1 MKSGA
6 QKNLILPQQVFNPS
20 SLLQINKVH
29 HRIFGRLHLV
39 HAAVLPYACP
49 AASFGYFQVGE
60 DIQEDNCADPQAPP
74 NLLMLHKFCELVDV
88 QVLQNS
94 HRSTAL
100 CASED
105 PSSRKQAALLLG
117 AYVIMCH
124 DLSPDEAAARIC
136 CGVASKASADF
147 RNPFDECSGINVS
160 LRDYLDSLHRSRSLG
175 WISFAERGN
184 VDKGDAGFD
193 PEEYAYFDSPL
204 NADLH
209 EIVPGRLLLSS
220 CPRDLPDGA
229 AWADRYDPSGRFV
242 ARDFSPAFA
251 ADHLAQFDTALCVR
265 VGVPRYGRDALD
277 GTGLGLLDLFCE
289 DAPVPEPAAVDRF
302 LAAVDAA
309 APRTVALQGD
319 GRRGPAAA
327 LAGAYLVRRHG
338 FTGREAAAWLQMVRP
353 GCVSGEH
360 VRFLCAQEEM
370 ATAASV
376 IVGVVA
382 ASSGAAGVD
391 LGAGPEPAAAACRP
405 WLHGARPQ
413 SKSFQLARPDRDDP
427 SRSGPARDGEGG
439 ACSGLTRTG
448 SAGRLEALVSW
459 AGRGWGL

>member
-1 MKSGA
+1 MISHLHGD
-6 QKNLILPQQVFNPS
+6 
-20 SLLQINKVH
+20 H
-29 HRIFGRLHLV
+29 HRIFGRLHHV
-39 HAAVLPYACP
+39 FITTLPRACP
-49 AASFGYFQVGE
+49 AAPFAYFQVDE
-60 DIQEDNCADPQAPP
+60 ESFRYNNTDPLGPA
-74 NLLMLHKFCELVDV
+74 NVLILHKFCQLVDH
-88 QVLQNS
+88 QILQNN
-94 HRSTAL
+94 HRSTAF
-100 CASED
+100 C
-105 PSSRKQAALLLG
+105 SSKAPDSRVQAAFLLG
-117 AYVIMCH
+117 AYMIIRH
-124 DLSPDEAAARIC
+124 DLSPNDAIERLFSVSGGDAAFFDAL
-136 CGVASKASADF
+136 GD
-147 RNPFDECSGINVS
+147 RNVYNTTI
-160 LRDYLDSLHRSRSLG
+160 RDCLGALHRTRRMG
-175 WISFAERGN
+175 WISFADR
-184 VDKGDAGFD
+184 DANQGSDRSAFNPD
-193 PEEYAYFDSPL
+193 EYAHFDSPL

-229 AWADRYDPSGRFV
+229 AWADRYDSAGRFV
-242 ARDFSPAFA
+242 VRDFSPAFA
-251 ADHLAQFDTALCVR
+251 ADQLAQFDTALCVR

-309 APRTVALQGD
+309 APRAVALQGD

-338 FTGREAAAWLQMVRP
+338 FTGREAAAWLRMVRP
-353 GCVSGEH
+353 GCVSGDH

-370 ATAASV
+370 ANAASV

-413 SKSFQLARPDRDDP
+413 SKSFQLARPGRDDP

-459 AGRGWGL
+459 AGCGWGL